1 MTYNTNSLVS
11 YFYLFLDHLYFAYHE
26 HVLEIITFGSISL
39 QPTFD
44 HHYNIRNRK
53 LSHYIILS
61 PSQLKGFPTVMYFI
75 NKVDIYPK
83 HFISTGEKLFFTE
96 KNVQMNHEDSAQ
108 KVHKKFFFIVR
119 FMSVITLFFRFISL
133 IFDYQ

>member
-1 MTYNTNSLVS
+1 
-11 YFYLFLDHLYFAYHE
+11 
-26 HVLEIITFGSISL
+26 
-39 QPTFD
+39 
-44 HHYNIRNRK
+44 
-53 LSHYIILS
+53 
-61 PSQLKGFPTVMYFI
+61 MYFV

-108 KVHKKFFFIVR
+108 KVFFIVR